1 MATSFKFFQCQKGH
15 FIQFRTKNR
24 NKTTCSLF
32 AEFYDTWQVYS
43 LTEKLMLCK
52 ILFGKKK
59 IVKSLTLEYWLG
71 LLDWHFAFL
80 IIPEATSDSIF
91 VGSFSKPK
99 KGRRSGHSG
108 LQNFIVF
115 VGFFPVLAFFR
126 EKMVWGSMPES
137 FSEIRNHRESN
148 FTTGKKGKALF

>member
-43 LTEKLMLCK
+43 LTEKLMLYK
-52 ILFGKKK
+52 ILFGKKNRK
-59 IVKSLTLEYWLG
+59 ITYTWILTGIVG
-71 LLDWHFAFL
+71 LAFCFFDNSSSYKWFHFCREPL
-80 IIPEATSDSIF
+80 I
-91 VGSFSKPK
+91 SFSKPK
-99 KGRRSGHSG
+99 KGRRSG

-115 VGFFPVLAFFR
+115 VDFSTVLAFFR
-126 EKMVWGSMPES
+126 EKIVWRSMLEY
-137 FSEIRNHRESN
+137 FSEIENHRESRLR
-148 FTTGKKGKALF
+148 TG